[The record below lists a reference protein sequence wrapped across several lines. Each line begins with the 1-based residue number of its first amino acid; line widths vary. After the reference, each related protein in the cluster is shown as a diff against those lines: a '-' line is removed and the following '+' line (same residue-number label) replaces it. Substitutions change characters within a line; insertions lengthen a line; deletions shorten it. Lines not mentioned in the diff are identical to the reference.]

1 MSSYIYK
8 VLTTKVGDSRVA
20 KIIYSLLLSLIL
32 ILLFS
37 LKFETT
43 ALDLPKESFSHE
55 RVTYRIVY

>member
-43 ALDLPKESFSHE
+43 ALDLPKESFSLWE
-55 RVTYRIVY
+55 GDV

>member
-43 ALDLPKESFSHE
+43 ALDLPKESFSL
-55 RVTYRIVY
+55 